1 MALILK
7 REMVP
12 WHPKYFRIYY
22 INNSLNIDF
31 YFPCRILKLLNQ
43 RMLENLKEKWW
54 AQNPNKATC
63 EDDDSDTS
71 GGIIVLI

>member
-1 MALILK
+1 MLCQCFLDPLA
-7 REMVP
+7 
-12 WHPKYFRIYY
+12 
-22 INNSLNIDF
+22 IDF
-31 YFPCRILKLLNQ
+31 ENTTYSFFFRILKLLNQ

-71 GGIIVLI
+71 GGIIVLMTIS

>member
-1 MALILK
+1 MTKSLHSLGLILTIDVK
-7 REMVP
+7 
-12 WHPKYFRIYY
+12 KYTNLFL
-22 INNSLNIDF
+22 SF
-31 YFPCRILKLLNQ
+31 RILKLLNQ

-71 GGIIVLI
+71 GGIIE